1 MDVAHCR
8 INLYYQG
15 VDAANADPAH
25 LNFPRAAKHTWNF
38 GERDQRFGL

>member
-15 VDAANADPAH
+15 VDAANAFTQECETATRREFKRRH
-25 LNFPRAAKHTWNF
+25 R
-38 GERDQRFGL
+38 